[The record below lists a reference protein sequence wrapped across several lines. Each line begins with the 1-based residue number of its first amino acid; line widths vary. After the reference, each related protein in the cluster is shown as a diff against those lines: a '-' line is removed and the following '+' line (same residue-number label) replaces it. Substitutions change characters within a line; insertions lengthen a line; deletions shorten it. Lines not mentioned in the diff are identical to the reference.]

1 MKVQELMEMMYPE
14 IKIHVLDERKQELF
28 SGTVAT
34 IEAEFLTKEI
44 KHVWGQA
51 DLDGMKIILKRE
63 E

>member
-1 MKVQELMEMMYPE
+1 MMYPE